1 MRKVVFSPEAI
12 ADLEDIWLYIA
23 QDSPAHADNFLDQRY
38 ILCNDNL
45 AAFPEIGTGR
55 AYLDREI
62 SAFPYKNHMIY
73 YRYNTSLIEIIRVL
87 HGSRDLPAVFQ

>member
-23 QDSPAHADNFLDQRY
+23 RVSLARADSFLDKLY
-38 ILCNDNL
+38 LFCKDHL
-45 AAFPEIGTGR
+45 AAFPEIGTAK

-62 SAFPYKNHMIY
+62 LAFPYKNYMIY
-73 YRYNTSLIEIIRVL
+73 YRYQASLIEIIRIL

>member
-1 MRKVVFSPEAI
+1 MRKVLFSPEAI

-23 QDSPAHADNFLDQRY
+23 RDSPARADDFLDKLY
-38 ILCNDNL
+38 AFCNGNL
-45 AAFPEIGTGR
+45 AAFPEIGTAR

-62 SAFPYKNHMIY
+62 LTFPYKNYMIY
-73 YRYNTSLIEIIRVL
+73 YRYQTSLIEIIRIL